1 MKIRILNWSVLV
13 VIALLTVAC
22 STNKTTT
29 EETDTVEEDVEEVED
44 KSKRPSPPAT
54 STANVNGTNITMDYS
69 SPAVNGRPVWGDLVA
84 YDKVWRT
91 GANEANVLTVD
102 KDITINGE
110 TVAAGQYS
118 LFTIPSDGDWTVI
131 LNKVVD
137 QWGAYDYDDSQDALR
152 FMVTPETTDSAAE
165 RLMFDVS
172 SEGTVSF
179 AWADLTFSFE
189 VMSADSSA
197 E

>member
-1 MKIRILNWSVLV
+1 MKIRIFNSAVLALV
-13 VIALLTVAC
+13 VLFAVAC
-22 STNKTTT
+22 SPNKSTT
-29 EETDTVEEDVEEVED
+29 EETDSVVEEEVEEVED

-54 STANVNGTNITMDYS
+54 TTANVSGTNVTIDYS
-69 SPAVNGRPVWGDLVA
+69 SPAVKGRTVFGDLIA

-91 GANEANVLTVD
+91 GANEANVFTID
-102 KDITINGE
+102 NDITINGE
-110 TVAAGQYS
+110 SVAAGQYS
-118 LFTIPSDGDWTVI
+118 LFTIPTEGDWTVI
-131 LNKVVD
+131 LNSVVD

-152 FMVTPETTDSAAE
+152 FMVTPQPSDGAVE

-172 SEGTVSF
+172 SAGTVTF

-189 VMSADSSA
+189 VVPASA